1 MPPSSILEAQ
11 ISHPVCSAQ
20 WGLLL
25 CARGTVLLERGQS
38 CRGEV
43 DVRGI
48 TASPCGVTEQDEGLV
63 PGATLP
69 STAVVPG
76 VAPPGPWAC
85 LLSSGPVCG
94 PPVLSPPH
102 PLPGARQR

>member
-11 ISHPVCSAQ
+11 ISHCSAQ

>member
-1 MPPSSILEAQ
+1 MPPSLILEAQ
-11 ISHPVCSAQ
+11 ISHPVCSPQ

-25 CARGTVLLERGQS
+25 CAQGTVLLERGQS

-48 TASPCGVTEQDEGLV
+48 TASPYGVTEQEEGLM

-69 STAVVPG
+69 SPAVVPG
-76 VAPPGPWAC
+76 VTPPGPLAC

-94 PPVLSPPH
+94 PPVLSPH